1 MKPTRARSVAVAGGA
16 VIFGETQRET
26 ARGANGLRPVLAAVA
41 AIADS
46 DPNLHDLVRVVEA
59 DDDGRE

>member
-1 MKPTRARSVAVAGGA
+1 
-16 VIFGETQRET
+16 
-26 ARGANGLRPVLAAVA
+26 LAAVA

-59 DDDGRE
+59 DDDRGEEQTARTRLRKTT